1 MKLDSFIEKF
11 WSLWEEGDIGFAG
24 QGLAFWARGRDAEF
38 EVLGLRWGCGAVVNP
53 INPKRGQP
61 S

>member
-38 EVLGLRWGCGAVVNP
+38 EVLGLRWGCRAVVNP
-53 INPKRGQP
+53 EP
-61 S
+61 